1 MIRPDVPSIIPPRPA
16 DTTADAERVQVALL
30 QATSVPRRLHLALS
44 LTATVI
50 GAARRALGR
59 THPDLSARELDLL
72 FVSVHYGSDL
82 ADAVRTDLER
92 RDRTGTHNE

>member
-1 MIRPDVPSIIPPRPA
+1 M
-16 DTTADAERVQVALL
+16 TLL
-30 QATSVPRRLHLALS
+30 QAASVPRRLHLALS

-59 THPDLSARELDLL
+59 THPELSARELDLF

-92 RDRTGTHNE
+92 RDRKGTHNE